1 MGVILHLDDI
11 FFQKLR
17 KRACTSI
24 PLTAFVNDVVTIN
37 PLLTWTLYNRFTL
50 NYLRASSTA
59 SFHVYTKQVRVA
71 CSCPCARTITTR
83 P

>member
-11 FFQKLR
+11 FFQKLS

-37 PLLTWTLYNRFTL
+37 HLLTWTLYNRLTL

-59 SFHVYTKQVRVA
+59 SYPVYTKVRVA

>member
-1 MGVILHLDDI
+1 MGVIVHLDDI
-11 FFQKLR
+11 LFQKLR

-24 PLTAFVNDVVTIN
+24 SLTAFVYDVVTIN

-59 SFHVYTKQVRVA
+59 SFRVFPFQVRVA
-71 CSCPCARTITTR
+71 CSCPCANTFNK
-83 P
+83 